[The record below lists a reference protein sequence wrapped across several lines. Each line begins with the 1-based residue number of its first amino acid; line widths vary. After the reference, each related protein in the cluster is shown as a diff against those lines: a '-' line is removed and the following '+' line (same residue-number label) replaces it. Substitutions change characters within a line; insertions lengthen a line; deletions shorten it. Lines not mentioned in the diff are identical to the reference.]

1 MDLRQTQSLPHFL
14 RGFFTFNTVNG
25 DEVFFKMKYH
35 IKAQLCHSSIKHCCL
50 PQLKTTFPGNTHP
63 VCDWSYLV
71 LETLAQRS
79 FDLLKELFVDRRKQK
94 TALKSIW
101 SADFIAL
108 FSCSFSQK
116 ILAAFLTCHLSCI
129 RKERTQLCY
138 STALTYKKFSGPS
151 IPFLGKKN
159 NKVTQKKLLI
169 ILWYLLYYCI
179 YYYIIIT

>member
-1 MDLRQTQSLPHFL
+1 
-14 RGFFTFNTVNG
+14 
-25 DEVFFKMKYH
+25 MKYH
-35 IKAQLCHSSIKHCCL
+35 IKAQLCHNSIKHCCL

-101 SADFIAL
+101 SADFTVL

-129 RKERTQLCY
+129 RNENTIMLRHCSDIQEILWPIHT
-138 STALTYKKFSGPS
+138 FS
-151 IPFLGKKN
+151 GKKN
-159 NKVTQKKLLI
+159 NKMTQKKLLI

-179 YYYIIIT
+179 YYCIIITQFCSTFLKQLRPSDPLSGGCFYKPQYFLGI